1 VSPYLNGHFELFAHL
16 DHPTGVFRS
25 NGLPGVNNDDICCEA
40 QCGKCGGPGC
50 GGRPGGSVRWC
61 LCRFRLLPWPL
72 ISLALS
78 EACSF
83 VCPGPRKR
91 GKIAGTQSL
100 TSRLASVWPE
110 NGHRSAPQRRQVRRA
125 VVEPFTTA
133 CYGRHTPCTRRRG
146 MSPNPVGFLFVRIG
160 YIYLFHSLV
169 VITCYIV
176 GKCTN
181 ARTSFVYVY
190 NTSQPQ
196 CT

>member
-1 VSPYLNGHFELFAHL
+1 MSPYLNGHFELFAHL

-110 NGHRSAPQRRQVRRA
+110 NGHRSAPQHRQVRRA

-133 CYGRHTPCTRRRG
+133 CYVDTRR
-146 MSPNPVGFLFVRIG
+146 VRDEEVCRLTPLVFHLLGLGI
-160 YIYLFHSLV
+160 YICFIAWL
-169 VITCYIV
+169 
-176 GKCTN
+176 
-181 ARTSFVYVY
+181 
-190 NTSQPQ
+190 
-196 CT
+196 